1 MSENNFEQQAQPVQ
15 QTQPVEQVQ
24 PAQPALQVTEAQ
36 PAAEAPKKK
45 VRVGMIFLSI
55 VPVAVL
61 LAIQTITQVPFLIV
75 ASVDAAMN
83 NTSTDPFEVADQL
96 LKVFNGKYA
105 AYAYLLYAVVG
116 LIVFGI
122 WYFKG
127 FVKKNPK
134 VGIKE
139 VFGFKSILA
148 VIGVVIGLQFLINAA
163 FVLAFWVFPDTMNSY
178 VELMKASGLMDN
190 PLITILYGILLG
202 PVLEELCLRGVCFG
216 FLEKS
221 NIKPFFIILISGI
234 LFGVMHMN
242 LVQGIYASVLGF
254 FLGFLRYKYRSL
266 KITVVAH
273 IFFNLMGT
281 YGDQLISQ
289 LNLPEGGTLILGGL
303 SLFVLV
309 FTVMLINGDNK
320 ARKEAA

>member
-15 QTQPVEQVQ
+15 QTQQVQQAPAVQQAPEVQ
-24 PAQPALQVTEAQ
+24 PA
-36 PAAEAPKKK
+36 AAAPKKR

-61 LAIQTITQVPFLIV
+61 LAIQSFTQVPFLV
-75 ASVDAAMN
+75 WASLETT
-83 NTSTDPFEVADQL
+83 TSSDLTNPAEFSEKL
-96 LKVFNGKYA
+96 LQVFNERFA
-105 AYAYLLYAVVG
+105 VFAYLLYAVVG

-134 VGIKE
+134 VGLKE

-148 VIGVVIGLQFLINAA
+148 TIGIVIGLQFFITAA
-163 FVLAFWVFPDTMNSY
+163 FVLAFWAFPDVMNNY
-178 VELMKASGLMDN
+178 VKLMEMSGLMEN

-221 NIKPFFIILISGI
+221 NVKPIFMILISGI
-234 LFGVMHMN
+234 LFGIMHMN

-254 FLGFLRYKYRSL
+254 FLGFMRYKYRSL

-273 IFFNLMGT
+273 ILFNLMGT
-281 YGDQLISQ
+281 YGDHLIEQ
-289 LNLPEGGTLILGGL
+289 LNLPEGGRLILGGL

-309 FTVMLINGDNK
+309 FAVILVNGDNK
-320 ARKEAA
+320 ASKEAA

>member
-15 QTQPVEQVQ
+15 QTQPVQTAEPV
-24 PAQPALQVTEAQ
+24 QPALQVPEVQ
-36 PAAEAPKKK
+36 PAAEAPKKR
-45 VRVGMIFLSI
+45 VRVGMIFLSL

-61 LAIQTITQVPFLIV
+61 LAIQTVTQVPFLIW
-75 ASVDAAMN
+75 ASVETAMN
-83 NTSTDPFEVADQL
+83 NTSTNPMEVSQKL
-96 LKVFNGKYA
+96 LEVFNTKYA
-105 AYAYLLYAVVG
+105 VYAYLLYAVVG

-148 VIGVVIGLQFLINAA
+148 VIGVVIGLQFFINAA
-163 FVLAFWVFPDTMNSY
+163 FVLAFWAFPGVMNNY
-178 VELMKASGLMDN
+178 VEIMEASGLMDN
-190 PLITILYGILLG
+190 PLITVLYGILLG

-221 NIKPFFIILISGI
+221 NIKPFFVILISGI

-254 FLGFLRYKYRSL
+254 FLGFMRYKYRSL
-266 KITVVAH
+266 KITIVAH
-273 IFFNLMGT
+273 ILFNLMGT
-281 YGDQLISQ
+281 YGDQLIGQ
-289 LNLPEGGTLILGGL
+289 LNLPKGGTLILGGL

-309 FTVMLINGDNK
+309 FTVILVNGDNK
-320 ARKEAA
+320 ARKEPA

>member
-1 MSENNFEQQAQPVQ
+1 MSENNLEQQAQAVQQTQQVQQAQPVQ
-15 QTQPVEQVQ
+15 APEVSTAV
-24 PAQPALQVTEAQ
+24 A
-36 PAAEAPKKK
+36 APKKR
-45 VRVGMIFLSI
+45 VRVGMVFLSI

-61 LAIQTITQVPFLIV
+61 LAIQSFTQVPFLV
-75 ASVDAAMN
+75 WASLETTTTNSSSLNPVEF
-83 NTSTDPFEVADQL
+83 SEKL
-96 LKVFNGKYA
+96 LQTFNEKFA
-105 AYAYLLYAVVG
+105 VYAYLLYAVVG

-122 WYFKG
+122 WYYKG

-134 VGIKE
+134 VSFKE

-148 VIGVVIGLQFLINAA
+148 TVGIVIGLQFFITAA
-163 FVLAFWVFPDTMNSY
+163 FVIAFWAVPDVMNNY
-178 VELMKASGLMDN
+178 VELMKMSGLMDN
-190 PLITILYGILLG
+190 ALITIVYGILLG

-221 NIKPFFIILISGI
+221 NVKPFVMILISGI

-254 FLGFLRYKYRSL
+254 FLGFMRYKYRSL

-273 IFFNLMGT
+273 ILFNLMGT
-281 YGDQLISQ
+281 YGDRLIES

-309 FTVMLINGDNK
+309 FTVILVNGDNK
-320 ARKEAA
+320 ARKEPA

>member
-15 QTQPVEQVQ
+15 QTQQVQ
-24 PAQPALQVTEAQ
+24 PAQQTQPVSQAPQVQ
-36 PAAEAPKKK
+36 PAAAAPKKR

-61 LAIQTITQVPFLIV
+61 LAIQSFTQVPFLIW
-75 ASVDAAMN
+75 AALETT
-83 NTSTDPFEVADQL
+83 TSTTSSNPIEVSEKL
-96 LKVFNGKYA
+96 LQTFNERFA
-105 AYAYLLYAVVG
+105 VYAYLLYAVVG
-116 LIVFGI
+116 LIVFSI

-134 VGIKE
+134 VGFKD

-148 VIGVVIGLQFLINAA
+148 VIGVVIGLQFFINAA
-163 FVLAFWVFPDTMNSY
+163 FVIAFWVFPDTMNNY
-178 VELMKASGLMDN
+178 VELMKMSGLMDN

-266 KITVVAH
+266 KITVIAH
-273 IFFNLMGT
+273 ILFNLMGT
-281 YGDQLISQ
+281 YGDQLIGQ

-309 FTVMLINGDNK
+309 FTVILVNGDNK
-320 ARKEAA
+320 ARKEPA